1 VFFLDKRQLG
11 ATSKKLAGICRRS
24 NFFRCASKYSVPSD
38 ESVKEILTLFQ
49 EVLFIGYFGKQEIP
63 DWDLEPHLHVLM
75 SQVYEALASQIAK
88 SLVHECQMPREGC
101 DRCRS
106 NGEMNAAKIIGK
118 IPRIREVLEGDVQ
131 AAFDGDPAAK
141 SFDEIIFAYPGLRAI
156 MVHRI
161 AHELYL
167 QDVPLLPRIM
177 SEYAHAITGIDIH
190 PGATIG
196 KNFFIDHGTGVVI
209 GETTVIGNNV
219 KIYQGVTLGAL
230 SFPKDERG
238 NLLRDIKRH
247 PTLEDNVTV
256 YSGTTILG
264 GDTVIGRGSTVGG
277 NVWLTKSV
285 PPGTKVVIKTPELRM
300 KGELLG
306 HARPGESMVGVK
318 ARKVAGKK
326 ASGNRAAGAKA
337 RSRKAA
343 VGKPAVKRGGG
354 KTARVRTAGKS
365 AAGKS
370 VRRKAA
376 GKRPPGR
383 R

>member
-1 VFFLDKRQLG
+1 LDKRQLG
-11 ATSKKLAGICRRS
+11 KTSKKLAAMCRKSR
-24 NFFRCASKYSVPSD
+24 FFRCASKYSVPSD
-38 ESVKEILTLFQ
+38 ESVRDILTQFQ

-75 SQVYEALASQIAK
+75 SQLFDSLATQIAK
-88 SLVHECQMPREGC
+88 SLVHECKMPREGC

-106 NGEMNAAKIIGK
+106 SGEKNAAQIIGK

-131 AAFDGDPAAK
+131 AAYDGDPAAK
-141 SFDEIIFAYPGLRAI
+141 SLDEIIFSYPGLRAI

-161 AHELYL
+161 AHELYV

-196 KNFFIDHGTGVVI
+196 LNFFIDHGTGVVI
-209 GETTVIGNNV
+209 GETTLIGNNV

-285 PPGTKVVIKTPELRM
+285 PPGTKIVIKTPELRM

-306 HARPGESMVGVK
+306 HARPGESMVGVR
-318 ARKVAGKK
+318 ARKVTRKKAAKKSARGKKPAAKKAAGRKPARNQAPGKK
-326 ASGNRAAGAKA
+326 AT
-337 RSRKAA
+337 RK
-343 VGKPAVKRGGG
+343 KTVKR
-354 KTARVRTAGKS
+354 K
-365 AAGKS
+365 
-370 VRRKAA
+370 
-376 GKRPPGR
+376 
-383 R
+383 